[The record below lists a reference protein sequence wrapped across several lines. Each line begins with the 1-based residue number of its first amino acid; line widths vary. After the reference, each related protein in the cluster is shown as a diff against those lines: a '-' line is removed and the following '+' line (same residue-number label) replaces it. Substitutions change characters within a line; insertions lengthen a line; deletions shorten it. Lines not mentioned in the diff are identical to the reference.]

1 MENSL
6 TFNDIKLLLKQKK
19 NVIFIVT
26 LISVILFGAY
36 AAYTEFFAAEEESP
50 AIEEVVEEPDHDLNT
65 LLNTDAELLSDRE
78 TAFIEETLLE
88 DAYSFRVYIEHQ
100 DGSVYDRSNL
110 LEELLLATDLVTAIE
125 EKTSVEIEPYIDYF
139 LDADINSNNVIY
151 TITIGLGDEA
161 ASEEVSNAYYTA
173 FQNNDIDI
181 ISSKV
186 TKLFDPP
193 ERVEGEEP
201 EEETVSEEE
210 ESSGSIVEVVMAM
223 LTGAV
228 LGLGIGIFVAFAVS
242 LSEKKVTPIYN
253 YRLSETDAF
262 INFSHLHMDKTERFN
277 ALMHAV
283 SYPVS
288 SRKLIVTQDEDL
300 NSEIRRSLHESIKND
315 STVTSNV
322 SNVDPGH
329 DFDELIMITENR
341 RTDKRWY
348 IKQKNQLRTYN
359 KPLEVVK
366 FK

>member
-19 NVIFIVT
+19 HLIFIIT
-26 LISVILFGAY
+26 LLSVILFGAY

-50 AIEEVVEEPDHDLNT
+50 AIEEVIEEADHDLNT
-65 LLNTDAELLSDRE
+65 LLNTDADMLSDRE
-78 TAFIEETLLE
+78 IAFIEETLLE

-125 EKTSVEIEPYIDYF
+125 EETSVEIEPYRDYF
-139 LDADINSNNVIY
+139 LDADLNSNNVIY

-186 TKLFDPP
+186 IKLFDAP
-193 ERVEGEEP
+193 ERVEGEET
-201 EEETVSEEE
+201 EEETVSEED
-210 ESSGSIVEVVMAM
+210 SSGSIVEVAMAM
-223 LTGAV
+223 LAGAV
-228 LGLGIGIFVAFAVS
+228 LGLGIGIFAAFAVS
-242 LSEKKVTPIYN
+242 LFEKKVTPIYN

-322 SNVDPGH
+322 SDVDPGH
-329 DFDELIMITENR
+329 DFDELIIITENR